1 MKATVIVPVYNEP
14 ESIGKVLEKIG
25 KGYEV
30 IVVDDGSGMDICDIA
45 GKHNAKCIRLEKN
58 MGKGYA
64 CRIGAQRAKCSKI
77 IFIDGDLQLDPAQ
90 IHEFVKALDRADMVI
105 GCRRR
110 KDMPFQRVLSNA
122 FAAFMIFLSTR
133 RYYSDVLCGFRAV
146 RKEKFNRLE
155 LRGNRYEFESEFMIK
170 AAKKGLSFTEIPV
183 NVTYR
188 RKGMGL
194 KDSIKVVFYQLK
206 EIVRS
211 F

>member
-77 IFIDGDLQLDPAQ
+77 IFIDGDMQLDPLQ
-90 IHEFVKALDRADMVI
+90 IPKFAEALDTSDIVLGYRK
-105 GCRRR
+105 R
-110 KDMPFQRVLSNA
+110 KDIPLQRAISNTLA
-122 FAAFMIFLSTR
+122 VIMIFLSTR
-133 RYYSDVLCGFRAV
+133 KYYRDVLCGFRGI
-146 RKEKFNRLE
+146 RKDSMQELE
-155 LRGNRYEFESEFMIK
+155 LRGDRYEFESELIIR
-170 AAKKGLSFTEIPV
+170 ASRRGLGFAQIPV
-183 NVTYR
+183 SVNYMR
-188 RKGMGL
+188 SGMGL
-194 KDSIKVVFYQLK
+194 KDTAKVAFYQLK

>member
-1 MKATVIVPVYNEP
+1 MKASVVIPVYNES
-14 ESIGKVLEKIG
+14 ESIEEVLKKIG
-25 KGYEV
+25 KGYEI
-30 IVVDDGSGMDICDIA
+30 IVVDDGSDKDICQKVI
-45 GKHNAKCIRLEKN
+45 KHGASCIRLEKN
-58 MGKGYA
+58 MGKGHA
-64 CRIGAQRAKCSKI
+64 CRIGVRHAKCDKI